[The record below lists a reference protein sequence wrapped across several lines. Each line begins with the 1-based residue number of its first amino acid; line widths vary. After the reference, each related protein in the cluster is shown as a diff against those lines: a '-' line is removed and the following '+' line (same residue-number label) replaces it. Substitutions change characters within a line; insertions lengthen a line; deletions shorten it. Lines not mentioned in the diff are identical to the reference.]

1 MKSTEE
7 QGFSVLFYFVY
18 RRKNRRQGQDVSKKV
33 SKPAVFPAMNSPK
46 ALVTKKGCYQ
56 WQLLPLKSRAT
67 KWSLTA
73 SEPVLGGVGFIVA
86 NGRCQIVTKYVEH

>member
-1 MKSTEE
+1 MKSTENNR
-7 QGFSVLFYFVY
+7 FSVLFYFVC

-56 WQLLPLKSRAT
+56 WQQFPLKP
-67 KWSLTA
+67 KTA
-73 SEPVLGGVGFIVA
+73 
-86 NGRCQIVTKYVEH
+86 K